1 MSIITEAL
9 KKAEESRS
17 QGQAISKR
25 DGKDPAQAAIKKN
38 FVMPKNRYRSINLNL
53 ASIFVIIMISASLFF
68 IGKLTVSTLDIISSR
83 KTPTPSMETVNVRLA
98 QKSAITKPLLTDSFG
113 AQERLFREDPLAKQK
128 AFQQNLPSS
137 LSLQGIMHEESGSMV
152 LINGVVLEA
161 GDSIAGAFLEDILD
175 DEVVLSYGDEKFYLR
190 VR

>member
-83 KTPTPSMETVNVRLA
+83 
-98 QKSAITKPLLTDSFG
+98 KSAITKPLLTDSFG